1 MLLAIFA
8 SVALFTCTTFTSFNN
23 IVGNADIEAQLP
35 IWSIKFQNYPVASF
49 AYAIIAKIMR
59 RQSANSCLRIFN
71 LSDSPDNQDP
81 IFTTPNLEHY
91 QSLSLRKEKL
101 NQLY

>member
-1 MLLAIFA
+1 
-8 SVALFTCTTFTSFNN
+8 
-23 IVGNADIEAQLP
+23 
-35 IWSIKFQNYPVASF
+35 
-49 AYAIIAKIMR
+49 MR

-91 QSLSLRKEKL
+91 QSLSLKKEKL